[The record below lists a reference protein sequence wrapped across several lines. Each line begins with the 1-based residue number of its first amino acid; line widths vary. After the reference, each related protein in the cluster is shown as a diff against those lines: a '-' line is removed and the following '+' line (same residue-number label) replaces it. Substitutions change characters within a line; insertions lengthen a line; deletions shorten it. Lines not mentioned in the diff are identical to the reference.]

1 MGRRAKGGCGRT
13 TPGTN
18 DMSNRRGPDNVW
30 QWLVEAGEEKVSQ
43 VAGEVLQNPR
53 VTEAVAG
60 ALKRAARTK
69 GEIDKSLERVLGALN
84 VVTRSDHEKLLRK
97 VEALH
102 GSLVNIN
109 IKLDRLL
116 AEHQKKPRAAP
127 RRPPKK
133 DGSSGS

>member
-1 MGRRAKGGCGRT
+1 MAYEMAKQR
-13 TPGTN
+13 N
-18 DMSNRRGPDNVW
+18 QDNVW

-60 ALKRAARTK
+60 ALKRAAETK
-69 GEIDKSLERVLGALN
+69 GQVDKNLERVMAALN
-84 VVTRSDHEKLLRK
+84 VVSRSDHEKLINK
-97 VEALH
+97 VGALQ

-116 AEHQKKPRAAP
+116 ADQETKKRPAP
-127 RRPPKK
+127 RRAPKK
-133 DGSSGS
+133 KKS